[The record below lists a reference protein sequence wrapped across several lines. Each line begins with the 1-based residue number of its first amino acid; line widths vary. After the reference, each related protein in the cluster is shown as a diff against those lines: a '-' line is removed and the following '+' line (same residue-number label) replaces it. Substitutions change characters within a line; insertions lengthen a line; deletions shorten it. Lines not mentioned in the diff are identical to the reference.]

1 MVAQPDGINE
11 NNTVIDWNGL
21 LRIHMPAYLDS
32 IRKGVATVMVSYS
45 SWNGEKMHANH
56 ELLTGY
62 LKKKLKFQGID
73 RITTPSRAN
82 YTYSVQAGVLAGIDM
97 VMVPETYVEFIDDL
111 TSLVNKN
118 VIPMSR
124 IHDAVRRILRVKFIM
139 GLFENPMADLSLVN
153 QLGSQVNYQSPQ
165 DDFTFKKM
173 DTKYKLIPEISV
185 TEKDKNWTA
194 KVIVSEKTS
203 ARTSQNGSIRYQ
215 NLILMDPQKNKIQAT
230 LFDNHITA
238 FEDLLLLSKT
248 YLISNATIKLTK
260 PEYVASVGIIGVA
273 IDIKPKRLIK
283 VRSGGQ
289 SYVQDVVLVDQSF
302 DTILLTLWDCFVDKE
317 CVYISQ
323 HLSKK
328 PIVIAKHLKVS
339 SFHGL
344 SLSTKGN
351 SSFFI
356 DAPFTQVTE
365 LKSWVD
371 ENIENLNQL
380 IVEKSYFIA
389 SPAKVPIPNDK
400 MITDIKNIS
409 GLHHMQTYFWV
420 KAKANLQRQ
429 ELAYWYMSCSNC
441 NKLSGADVNEV
452 FECVFCKCKQAYGA
466 PRARAT
472 IQLQDATSS
481 LLATVIGPP
490 AETFFKCSAYDLMKG
505 TTKNENSDI
514 VETMRTSIEEDVL
527 FYVKAVPKDKQEG
540 YKYDVIFIINPSE
553 IPGKTVYVESEEKT
567 TTPHSASSDL
577 VPYAPVTPTSKRV
590 LFREHSASS
599 SSKKKQ
605 SGKHD
610 NIGQSTSDE
619 ATVEESY

>member
-1 MVAQPDGINE
+1 MGE
-11 NNTVIDWNGL
+11 ENGL
-21 LRIHMPAYLDS
+21 RAEMNAGTDYSDFSWRPIPWFQSCAAGSTTCFGCHIKTHDDS
-32 IRKGVATVMVSYS
+32 IPKSQQFIVM
-45 SWNGEKMHANH
+45 
-56 ELLTGY
+56 
-62 LKKKLKFQGID
+62 
-73 RITTPSRAN
+73 TPSGVQKERVVDEDMYVLSTN
-82 YTYSVQAGVLAGIDM
+82 GSV
-97 VMVPETYVEFIDDL
+97 
-111 TSLVNKN
+111 
-118 VIPMSR
+118 
-124 IHDAVRRILRVKFIM
+124 
-139 GLFENPMADLSLVN
+139 LFEPLAKSWPHKPPRCFVLEGML
-153 QLGSQVNYQSPQ
+153 Y
-165 DDFTFKKM
+165 TKKM

-260 PEYVASVGIIGVA
+260 PEYVASVGPIHWVITGKTRVIEIQEDNNALLSSTYNFTPFDKLKEYMDVNADISIIGVA

-283 VRSGGQ
+283 VRSG
-289 SYVQDVVLVDQSF
+289 
-302 DTILLTLWDCFVDKE
+302 E

-400 MITDIKNIS
+400 MITYIKNIS

-429 ELAYWYMSCSNC
+429 EQAYWYMSCSNC

-553 IPGKTVYVESEEKT
+553 IPGKNSLY
-567 TTPHSASSDL
+567 
-577 VPYAPVTPTSKRV
+577 
-590 LFREHSASS
+590 
-599 SSKKKQ
+599 
-605 SGKHD
+605 
-610 NIGQSTSDE
+610 
-619 ATVEESY
+619 

>member
-1 MVAQPDGINE
+1 MGE
-11 NNTVIDWNGL
+11 ENGL
-21 LRIHMPAYLDS
+21 RAEMNAGTDYSDFSWRPIPWFQSCAAGSTTCFGCHIKTHDDS
-32 IRKGVATVMVSYS
+32 IPKSQQFIVM
-45 SWNGEKMHANH
+45 
-56 ELLTGY
+56 
-62 LKKKLKFQGID
+62 
-73 RITTPSRAN
+73 TPSGVQKERVVDEDMYVLSTN
-82 YTYSVQAGVLAGIDM
+82 GSV
-97 VMVPETYVEFIDDL
+97 
-111 TSLVNKN
+111 
-118 VIPMSR
+118 
-124 IHDAVRRILRVKFIM
+124 
-139 GLFENPMADLSLVN
+139 LFEPLAKSWPHKPPRCFVLEGML
-153 QLGSQVNYQSPQ
+153 Y
-165 DDFTFKKM
+165 TKKM

-260 PEYVASVGIIGVA
+260 PEYVASVGPIHWVITGKTRVIEIQEDNNALLSSTYNFTPFDKLKEYMDVNADISIIGVA

-400 MITDIKNIS
+400 MITYIKNIS

-429 ELAYWYMSCSNC
+429 EQAYWYMSCSNC

-553 IPGKTVYVESEEKT
+553 IPGKTVYIESEEKT

-577 VPYAPVTPTSKRV
+577 VPYALVTPTSKRV